1 MLLTFPLLSPSAAA
15 GQPLPPHLSVLV
27 VTIHGEPAPD
37 GTEITAWMEGVQ
49 VAAATTSGGRAVI
62 SIPGTAESTDKA
74 ITFRIDGLPAAQ
86 EDTWEPGGHIDKNFS
101 ISVTSPAPAAP
112 IPAAPAP
119 APATPAPIIPHLSN
133 LVVAIDGEPAPDG
146 TEITA
151 WMEGVQVAAATTSG
165 GGAVISI
172 PGTAESTGKAIT
184 FRIDGLPAAEEDA
197 WEPGGHI
204 DKEFAISIKRPSQ
217 LPPHLSKLVVAI
229 DDEPPP
235 DGTEVTAWMEGV
247 QVVAATTRDGVAVIS
262 IPGTSRSAGKT
273 ISFKIDGIPAP
284 EEDTW
289 ERGGHIDKEFAISAT
304 SPVLQPGY
312 LTEPVVAIDDRPAL
326 DESLVIPVASV
337 TEVEDSTTT
346 PGPATISIP
355 DPPDSL
361 GETTELN
368 TTVIPSDGE
377 NAAEPIDSAGKE
389 FAIELK
395 TPQPDEPAEPLSNDA
410 SPSIANPSISKP
422 SVFGPVQKSLYVSA
436 SGIIAFQA
444 LEML

>member
-62 SIPGTAESTDKA
+62 SILGTAESTDKA

-101 ISVTSPAPAAP
+101 ISITSPTPAAP
-112 IPAAPAP
+112 NPAAP

-133 LVVAIDGEPAPDG
+133 L
-146 TEITA
+146 
-151 WMEGVQVAAATTSG
+151 
-165 GGAVISI
+165 
-172 PGTAESTGKAIT
+172 
-184 FRIDGLPAAEEDA
+184 
-197 WEPGGHI
+197 
-204 DKEFAISIKRPSQ
+204 
-217 LPPHLSKLVVAI
+217 
-229 DDEPPP
+229 
-235 DGTEVTAWMEGV
+235 TAWMEGV
-247 QVVAATTRDGVAVIS
+247 QVVAATTREGVAVIS

-273 ISFKIDGIPAP
+273 ISFKIDAIPAP

-304 SPVLQPGY
+304 SPGPEPGH
-312 LTEPVVAIDDRPAL
+312 LAEPVVAIDDRPAL
-326 DESLVIPVASV
+326 DETLVIPVASV

-346 PGPATISIP
+346 PGAATISIP

-361 GETTELN
+361 GETSEFKTHG
-368 TTVIPSDGE
+368 IPSTGE
-377 NAAEPIDSAGKE
+377 DTGEPIDGSGNE

-395 TPQPDEPAEPLSNDA
+395 TPQPDETPEPLSNDA
-410 SPSIANPSISKP
+410 SPSTANPSISKP
-422 SVFGPVQKSLYVSA
+422 SVFGPVQRSLYVSA